1 MHFNLFQTN
10 FSFLSIHFL
19 YSKIIHSQEILN
31 IVE

>member
-1 MHFNLFQTN
+1 MQFNLFQTN